1 MATMVAIHKVVHL
14 QAMEEE
20 TPMET
25 TATMAMVEAT
35 IKEVAAVAHLTRHVE
50 TVSLKGQ
57 NNAMTIT

>member
-1 MATMVAIHKVVHL
+1 MVAIHKVVHL
-14 QAMEEE
+14 PAMEED
-20 TPMET
+20 T